1 MTKRLCIVIFV
12 MITGLLSAQNSL
24 IRMPRI
30 SPNAQ
35 EMAFSYQG
43 DIWIYN
49 FNTQQTK
56 RITVHEGYESN
67 PVWNTSG
74 DQLAFSSNR
83 KGNNNIFTIKKNG
96 GIPEQLTYY
105 PTGDTPYDWTSSNHI
120 VFSTTRVLK
129 GPEWD
134 SQIYQVN
141 ANGGTPQRFLTA
153 LGSMATVSPDG
164 NLVAFVKGACRI
176 SREDYS
182 GSAQRDVWVY
192 NIKTGAYF
200 QVTSSEKNDHS
211 PLWDAAGNLYYIG
224 AKSGRY
230 NIYQQSINT
239 DGSVKGTSKKM
250 TNQNKNG
257 VVSFSVSN
265 QGIIVYSTLF
275 DLYQI
280 INGQAKKINLKI
292 ASDYK
297 FETEKEVSTTSDISD
312 FDVSPNGKLMALEIN
327 GEIFVKKN
335 NKDRKNSNNVSNHAY
350 RDRNPQWISDT
361 ELLFVSDR
369 DGHNEIYKAVS
380 RDTLVGLDRSLKISI
395 SKLTKSSEDV
405 YNVLVSPDHKKLVYR
420 VGIGNLMLADIE
432 DGALSNSKAY
442 SSGWAEAEDVSWSPD
457 SKYIA
462 YSQEDL
468 DFDSEIFIQ
477 SVVNPNDKFN
487 VSMHPRSDRS
497 PVWSPD
503 GKKLAFSSNRSGNRG
518 GIDYDVW
525 MVWLKKEDWER
536 SKIDRENGDYYAE
549 IEADKGKDKDKD
561 KKEKEIKVTI
571 NKERIFDR
579 LTRITRLPD
588 DEYGGMFGPDSNYV
602 YYSATDPSTN
612 NRSFFKV
619 KLDGTSPKAIKG
631 TSKVG
636 RVAAIDGKF
645 YFTSGGK
652 LKELNP
658 EGDKI
663 TSLAHVA
670 KYKEDFTAMNQQIYQ
685 EGTRVLTMGFY
696 DPNFHGY
703 NWESLIKKYQPLVL
717 KASTEQDYSFIYNL
731 LLGQLNASHMGYR
744 AETSE
749 RKNSDNIG
757 LLGVEV
763 KNILEGVQVEY
774 VLKNSVANTS
784 KVNLKVGDIITAVNN
799 KPIGENT
806 NFYSLLKNSKGE
818 EVLLTKSDGNDVV
831 VRTSSSLRTLQYEAW
846 VASRSE
852 LVKKYS
858 NGQLGYIHIK
868 GMNAPSFERFER
880 ELKASGYGKKG
891 IVIDVRYNGGGWTT
905 DRLMAVLN
913 VDQHA
918 YTIPRG
924 AANDLKK
931 EHKKFQ
937 GNYPFNERAI
947 LSVNTKP
954 TVALCN
960 ENSYSNAEIFSHAY
974 KNLGLGKLVGQP
986 TFGAVISTGGY
997 RLLKGYVRMPFRA
1010 WYVKKSGLNMENDAP
1025 AVPDYLVKNTPGWV
1039 ARGEDAQLQKAVDV
1053 LLEQIQ

>member
-1 MTKRLCIVIFV
+1 MTSRLYIVIFV
-12 MITGLLSAQNSL
+12 LLSGLLSAQNSL

-43 DIWIYN
+43 DIWTYH

-56 RITVHEGYESN
+56 RITIHEGYESN
-67 PVWNTSG
+67 PVWNPSG

-83 KGNNNIFTIKKNG
+83 KGKNNIFTIKKNG
-96 GIPEQLTYY
+96 GIPKQLTYY

-120 VFSTTRVLK
+120 IFSTTRVLK

-134 SQIYQVN
+134 EQIYQVN
-141 ANGGTPQRFLTA
+141 ANGGTPQRFITA

-164 NLVAFVKGACRI
+164 NLVAFVKGVCRI

-182 GSAQRDVWVY
+182 GSAQRDVWIY
-192 NIKTGAYF
+192 NIKTGRYF

-211 PLWDAAGNLYYIG
+211 PSWDAAGNLYYIG
-224 AKSGRY
+224 AQSGRY

-239 DGSVKGTSKKM
+239 DGSVKGAPKKM

-280 INGQAKKINLKI
+280 TNGQAKKMNLKI

-327 GEIFVKKN
+327 GEIFVKQN
-335 NKDRKNSNNVSNHAY
+335 NKDRKNSNNVSNHPY

-369 DGHNEIYKAVS
+369 GGHNEIYKAVS
-380 RDTLVGLDRSLKISI
+380 KDTLVGLDRSLKISI
-395 SKLTKSSEDV
+395 SKLTKSSEDI
-405 YNVLVSPDHKKLVYR
+405 YNVLVSPDHKKLAYR
-420 VGIGNLMLADIE
+420 VGRGNLMLADIK
-432 DGALSNSKAY
+432 DGTLSNSKAY
-442 SSGWAEAEDVSWSPD
+442 SSGWAAAEDVSWSPD

-536 SKIDRENGDYYAE
+536 SKTDRENGDYYAE
-549 IEADKGKDKDKD
+549 IETEKDKDKD

-619 KLDGTSPKAIKG
+619 KLDGTNPKAIKG

-636 RVAAIDGKF
+636 RVAGIDGKF
-645 YFTSGGK
+645 YFTSAGK

-658 EGDKI
+658 KGDKI
-663 TSLAHVA
+663 TSLAHLA
-670 KYKEDFTAMNQQIYQ
+670 KYNEDFTAMNQQIYQ

-703 NWESLIKKYQPLVL
+703 NWKSLIEKYQPLIL

-731 LLGQLNASHMGYR
+731 LLGQLNSSHMGYR

-749 RKNSDNIG
+749 RKNNDNIG

-763 KNILEGVQVEY
+763 QHVSDGVQVEY
-774 VLKNSVANTS
+774 VLKNSVANKS
-784 KVNLKVGDIITAVNN
+784 KVNLKVGDIITAVNS

-806 NFYSLLKNSKGE
+806 NFYSLLKNSKGD
-818 EVLLTKSDGNDVV
+818 EVLLTKSDGKEVV

-858 NGQLGYIHIK
+858 KGQLGYIHIK

-931 EHKKFQ
+931 EHKQFQ

-997 RLLKGYVRMPFRA
+997 SLLKGYVRMPFRA
-1010 WYVKKSGLNMENDAP
+1010 WYVKKSGLNMENEAP
-1025 AVPDYLVKNTPGWV
+1025 AVPDYLVTNAPGWV
-1039 ARGEDAQLQKAVDV
+1039 ASGEDAQLQKAVEV
-1053 LLEQIQ
+1053 LLEQIEE

>member
-1 MTKRLCIVIFV
+1 MFFML
-12 MITGLLSAQNSL
+12 ITGLLKAQNSL

-35 EMAFSYQG
+35 EMAFSFQG

-49 FNTQQTK
+49 FNSQQTK
-56 RITVHEGYESN
+56 RLTIHEGYESN

-83 KGNNNIFTIKKNG
+83 KGANNVFTIKKNG
-96 GIPEQLTYY
+96 GSPKQLTYY
-105 PTGDTPYDWTSSNHI
+105 PTADIPYDWTSSNNI
-120 VFSTTRVLK
+120 VFATTRVLK

-134 SQIYQVN
+134 EQIYHVN
-141 ANGGTPQRFLTA
+141 ANGGTPQRFITD

-164 NLVAFVKGACRI
+164 NLVAYVKGACKI

-182 GSAQRDVWVY
+182 GSAQRDVWIY
-192 NIKTGAYF
+192 NIKTGSYF
-200 QVTSSEKNDHS
+200 QVTSSQKNDHS

-224 AKSGRY
+224 AESGRY
-230 NIYQQSINT
+230 NIYRQSINS
-239 DGSVKGTSKKM
+239 DGSVKETPKKM
-250 TNQNKNG
+250 TSQNKSG

-265 QGIIVYSTLF
+265 QGTVVYTTLF
-275 DLYQI
+275 DLFQLKK
-280 INGQAKKINLKI
+280 GKSKKINLKI
-292 ASDYK
+292 ESDYK

-312 FDVSPNGKLMALEIN
+312 FDISPSGKLIALEIN
-327 GEIFVKKN
+327 GEIFVKQK

-369 DGHNEIYKAVS
+369 DGHNEIYMAVS
-380 RDTLVGLDRSLKISI
+380 NDTLVGLERSLKISV
-395 SKLTKSSEDV
+395 SKLTNSKEDV
-405 YNVLVSPDHKKLVYR
+405 YDILVSPNHKQLVYR
-420 VGIGNLMLADIE
+420 VGRGNLMLADIKA
-432 DGALSNSKAY
+432 GVISNSKTY

-468 DFDSEIFIQ
+468 NFDSEIFIQ
-477 SVVNPNDKFN
+477 SVDNFNDKFN
-487 VSMHPRSDRS
+487 ISMHPRSDRA

-503 GKKLAFSSNRSGNRG
+503 GKKIAFVSNRSGNRG

-525 MVWLKKEDWER
+525 MVWLKKEDWEQ
-536 SKIDRENGDYYAE
+536 SKIDRENGDYYE
-549 IEADKGKDKDKD
+549 EKDDDNDNKKKKKVIVSIDKD
-561 KKEKEIKVTI
+561 
-571 NKERIFDR
+571 RIFDR
-579 LTRITRLPD
+579 LNRITRLPD
-588 DEYGGMFGPDSNYV
+588 DENGGMFSPDSKYV
-602 YYSATDPSTN
+602 YYSATNPSTN

-619 KLDGTSPKAIKG
+619 KLDGSSPKAIKE
-631 TSKVG
+631 TSRVE
-636 RVAAIDGKF
+636 RVADIDGKF
-645 YFTSGGK
+645 YFTSGGR

-658 EGDKI
+658 DGDKI
-663 TSLAHVA
+663 TSFSHVA
-670 KYKEDFTAMNQQIYQ
+670 KYNEDFVAINQQIYL

-696 DPNFHGY
+696 DPNFHDY
-703 NWESLIKKYQPLVL
+703 NWRSLVKKYKPLAL
-717 KASTEQDYSFIYNL
+717 KASTEQDYSFVYNL

-744 AETSE
+744 AESSE
-749 RKNSDNIG
+749 RTNNDNIG
-757 LLGVEV
+757 LLGIEV

-774 VLKNSVANTS
+774 LLKNSVADKS
-784 KVNLKVGDIITAVNN
+784 KVDLKVGDIITAVNH
-799 KPIGENT
+799 KLISKNT
-806 NFYSLLKNSKGE
+806 NFYSLLKNSKNE
-818 EVLLTKSDGNDVV
+818 EVLLTKSNGKDVV
-831 VRTSSSLRTLQYEAW
+831 IRTSNSLRTLQYEAW
-846 VASRSE
+846 VDSRRE

-858 NGQLGYIHIK
+858 NGLLGYIHIR
-868 GMNAPSFERFER
+868 GMNAPSFESFER
-880 ELKASGYGKKG
+880 ELKASGYDKKG

-924 AANDLKK
+924 AANNLQK
-931 EHKKFQ
+931 ENKKFQ
-937 GNYPFNERAI
+937 ANYPFNERAI

-997 RLLKGYVRMPFRA
+997 GLSKGYVRMPFRA

-1025 AVPDYLVKNTPGWV
+1025 AVPDYLVKNKPGWG
-1039 ARGEDAQLQKAVDV
+1039 ARGEDTQLQKAVDV
-1053 LLEQIQ
+1053 LLEEIK

>member
-1 MTKRLCIVIFV
+1 MFFML
-12 MITGLLSAQNSL
+12 ITGLLKAQNSL

-35 EMAFSYQG
+35 EMAFSFQG

-49 FNTQQTK
+49 FNSQQTK
-56 RITVHEGYESN
+56 RLTIHEGYESN

-83 KGNNNIFTIKKNG
+83 KGANNVFTIKKNG
-96 GIPEQLTYY
+96 GSPKQLTYY
-105 PTGDTPYDWTSSNHI
+105 PTADIPYDWTSSNNI
-120 VFSTTRVLK
+120 VFATTRVLK

-134 SQIYQVN
+134 EQIYHVN
-141 ANGGTPQRFLTA
+141 ANGGTPQRFITD

-164 NLVAFVKGACRI
+164 NLVAYVKGACKI

-182 GSAQRDVWVY
+182 GSAQRDVWIY
-192 NIKTGAYF
+192 NIKTGSYF
-200 QVTSSEKNDHS
+200 QVTSSQKNDHS

-224 AKSGRY
+224 AESGRY
-230 NIYQQSINT
+230 NIYRQSINS
-239 DGSVKGTSKKM
+239 DGSVKETPKKM
-250 TNQNKNG
+250 TSQNKSG

-265 QGIIVYSTLF
+265 QGTVVYTTLF
-275 DLYQI
+275 DLFQLKK
-280 INGQAKKINLKI
+280 GKSKKINLKI
-292 ASDYK
+292 ESDYK

-312 FDVSPNGKLMALEIN
+312 FDISPSGKLIALEIN
-327 GEIFVKKN
+327 GEIFVKQK

-369 DGHNEIYKAVS
+369 DGHNEIYMAVS
-380 RDTLVGLDRSLKISI
+380 NDTLVGLERSLKISV
-395 SKLTKSSEDV
+395 SKLTNSKEDV
-405 YNVLVSPDHKKLVYR
+405 YDILVSPNHKQLVYR
-420 VGIGNLMLADIE
+420 VGRGNLMLADIKA
-432 DGALSNSKAY
+432 GVISNSKTY

-468 DFDSEIFIQ
+468 NFDSEIFIQ
-477 SVVNPNDKFN
+477 SVDNFNDKFN
-487 VSMHPRSDRS
+487 ISMHPRSDRA

-503 GKKLAFSSNRSGNRG
+503 GKKIAFVSNRSGNRG

-525 MVWLKKEDWER
+525 MVWLKKEDWEQ
-536 SKIDRENGDYYAE
+536 SKIDRENGDYYE
-549 IEADKGKDKDKD
+549 EKDDDNDNKKKKKKKVIVSIDKD
-561 KKEKEIKVTI
+561 
-571 NKERIFDR
+571 RIFDR
-579 LTRITRLPD
+579 LNRITRLPD
-588 DEYGGMFGPDSNYV
+588 DENGGMFSPDSKYV
-602 YYSATDPSTN
+602 YYSATNPSTN

-619 KLDGTSPKAIKG
+619 KLDGSSPKAIKE
-631 TSKVG
+631 TSRVE
-636 RVAAIDGKF
+636 RVADIDGKF
-645 YFTSGGK
+645 YFTSGGR

-658 EGDKI
+658 DGDKI
-663 TSLAHVA
+663 TSFSHVA
-670 KYKEDFTAMNQQIYQ
+670 KYNEDFVAINQQIYL

-696 DPNFHGY
+696 DPNFHDY
-703 NWESLIKKYQPLVL
+703 NWRSLVKKYKPLAL
-717 KASTEQDYSFIYNL
+717 KASTEQDYSFVYNL

-744 AETSE
+744 AESSE
-749 RKNSDNIG
+749 RTNNDNIG
-757 LLGVEV
+757 LLGIEV

-774 VLKNSVANTS
+774 LLKNSVADKS
-784 KVNLKVGDIITAVNN
+784 KVNLKVGDIITAVNH
-799 KPIGENT
+799 KLISKNT
-806 NFYSLLKNSKGE
+806 NFYSLLKNSKNE
-818 EVLLTKSDGNDVV
+818 EVLLTKSNGKDVV
-831 VRTSSSLRTLQYEAW
+831 IRTSNSLRTLQYEAW
-846 VASRSE
+846 VDSRRE

-858 NGQLGYIHIK
+858 NGLLGYIHIR
-868 GMNAPSFERFER
+868 GMNAPSFESFER
-880 ELKASGYGKKG
+880 ELKASGYDKKG

-924 AANDLKK
+924 AANNLQK
-931 EHKKFQ
+931 ENKKFQ
-937 GNYPFNERAI
+937 ANYPFNERAI

-997 RLLKGYVRMPFRA
+997 GLSKGYVRMPFRA

-1025 AVPDYLVKNTPGWV
+1025 AVPDYLVKNKPGWG
-1039 ARGEDAQLQKAVDV
+1039 ARGEDTQLQKAVDV
-1053 LLEQIQ
+1053 LLEEIK

>member
-1 MTKRLCIVIFV
+1 ML
-12 MITGLLSAQNSL
+12 ITGLLKAQNSL

-35 EMAFSYQG
+35 EMAFSFQG

-49 FNTQQTK
+49 FNSQQTK
-56 RITVHEGYESN
+56 RLTIHEGYESN

-83 KGNNNIFTIKKNG
+83 KGANNVFTIKKNG
-96 GIPEQLTYY
+96 GSPKQLTYY
-105 PTGDTPYDWTSSNHI
+105 PTADIPYDWTSSNNI
-120 VFSTTRVLK
+120 VFATTRVLK

-134 SQIYQVN
+134 EQIYHVN
-141 ANGGTPQRFLTA
+141 ANGGTPQRFITD

-164 NLVAFVKGACRI
+164 NLVAYVKGACKI

-182 GSAQRDVWVY
+182 GSAQRDVWIY
-192 NIKTGAYF
+192 NIKTGSYF
-200 QVTSSEKNDHS
+200 QVTSSQKNDHS

-224 AKSGRY
+224 AESGRY
-230 NIYQQSINT
+230 NIYRQSINS
-239 DGSVKGTSKKM
+239 DGSVKETPKKM
-250 TNQNKNG
+250 TSQNKSG

-265 QGIIVYSTLF
+265 QGTVVYTTLF
-275 DLYQI
+275 DLFQLKK
-280 INGQAKKINLKI
+280 GKSKKINLKI
-292 ASDYK
+292 ESDYK

-312 FDVSPNGKLMALEIN
+312 FDISPSGKLIALEIN
-327 GEIFVKKN
+327 GEIFVKQK

-369 DGHNEIYKAVS
+369 DGHNEIYMAVS
-380 RDTLVGLDRSLKISI
+380 NDTLVGLERSLKISV
-395 SKLTKSSEDV
+395 SKLTNSKEDV
-405 YNVLVSPDHKKLVYR
+405 YDILVSPNHKQLVYR
-420 VGIGNLMLADIE
+420 VGRGNLMLADIKA
-432 DGALSNSKAY
+432 GVISNSKTY

-468 DFDSEIFIQ
+468 NFDSEIFIQ
-477 SVVNPNDKFN
+477 SVDNFNDKFN
-487 VSMHPRSDRS
+487 ISMHPRSDRA

-503 GKKLAFSSNRSGNRG
+503 GKKIAFVSNRSGNRG

-525 MVWLKKEDWER
+525 MVWLKKEDWEQ
-536 SKIDRENGDYYAE
+536 SKIDRENGDYYE
-549 IEADKGKDKDKD
+549 EKDDDNDNKKKKKVIVSIDKD
-561 KKEKEIKVTI
+561 
-571 NKERIFDR
+571 RIFDR
-579 LTRITRLPD
+579 LNRITRLPD
-588 DEYGGMFGPDSNYV
+588 DENGGMFSPDSKYV
-602 YYSATDPSTN
+602 YYSATNPSTN

-619 KLDGTSPKAIKG
+619 KLDGSSPKAIKE
-631 TSKVG
+631 TSRVE
-636 RVAAIDGKF
+636 RVADIDGKF
-645 YFTSGGK
+645 YFTSGGR

-658 EGDKI
+658 DGDKI
-663 TSLAHVA
+663 TSFSHVA
-670 KYKEDFTAMNQQIYQ
+670 KYNEDFVAINQQIYL

-696 DPNFHGY
+696 DPNFHDY
-703 NWESLIKKYQPLVL
+703 NWRSLVKKYKPLAL
-717 KASTEQDYSFIYNL
+717 KASTEQDYSFVYNL

-744 AETSE
+744 AESSE
-749 RKNSDNIG
+749 RTNNDNIG
-757 LLGVEV
+757 LLGIEV

-774 VLKNSVANTS
+774 LLKNSVADKS
-784 KVNLKVGDIITAVNN
+784 KVNLKVGDIITAVNH
-799 KPIGENT
+799 KLISKNT
-806 NFYSLLKNSKGE
+806 NFYSLLKNSKNE
-818 EVLLTKSDGNDVV
+818 EVLLTKSNGKDVV
-831 VRTSSSLRTLQYEAW
+831 IRTSNSLRTLQYEAW
-846 VASRSE
+846 VDSRRE

-858 NGQLGYIHIK
+858 NGLLGYIHIR
-868 GMNAPSFERFER
+868 GMNAPSFESFER
-880 ELKASGYGKKG
+880 ELKASGYDKKG

-924 AANDLKK
+924 AANNLQK
-931 EHKKFQ
+931 ENKKFQ
-937 GNYPFNERAI
+937 ANYPFNERAI

-997 RLLKGYVRMPFRA
+997 GLSKGYVRMPFRA

-1025 AVPDYLVKNTPGWV
+1025 AVPDYLVKNKPGWG
-1039 ARGEDAQLQKAVDV
+1039 ARGEDTQLQKAVDV
-1053 LLEQIQ
+1053 LLEEIK

>member
-1 MTKRLCIVIFV
+1 MFFML
-12 MITGLLSAQNSL
+12 ITGLLKAQNSL

-35 EMAFSYQG
+35 EMAFSFQG

-49 FNTQQTK
+49 FNSQQTK
-56 RITVHEGYESN
+56 RLTIHEGYESN

-83 KGNNNIFTIKKNG
+83 KGANNVFTIKKNG
-96 GIPEQLTYY
+96 GSPKQLTYY
-105 PTGDTPYDWTSSNHI
+105 PTADIPYDWTSSNNI
-120 VFSTTRVLK
+120 VFATTRVLK

-134 SQIYQVN
+134 EQIYHVN
-141 ANGGTPQRFLTA
+141 ANGGTPQRFITD

-164 NLVAFVKGACRI
+164 NLVAYVKGACKI

-182 GSAQRDVWVY
+182 GSAQRDVWIY
-192 NIKTGAYF
+192 NIKTGSYF
-200 QVTSSEKNDHS
+200 QVTSSQKNDHS

-224 AKSGRY
+224 AESGRY
-230 NIYQQSINT
+230 NIYRQSINS
-239 DGSVKGTSKKM
+239 DGSVKETPKKM
-250 TNQNKNG
+250 TSQNKSG

-265 QGIIVYSTLF
+265 QGTVVYTTLF
-275 DLYQI
+275 DLFQLKK
-280 INGQAKKINLKI
+280 GKSKKINLKI
-292 ASDYK
+292 ESDYK

-312 FDVSPNGKLMALEIN
+312 FDISPSGKLIALEIN
-327 GEIFVKKN
+327 GEIFVKQK

-369 DGHNEIYKAVS
+369 DGHNEIYMAVS
-380 RDTLVGLDRSLKISI
+380 NDTLVGLERSLKISV
-395 SKLTKSSEDV
+395 SKLTNSKEDV
-405 YNVLVSPDHKKLVYR
+405 YDILVSPNHKQLVYR
-420 VGIGNLMLADIE
+420 VGRGNLMLADIKA
-432 DGALSNSKAY
+432 GVISNSKTY

-468 DFDSEIFIQ
+468 NFDSEIFIQ
-477 SVVNPNDKFN
+477 SVDNFNDKFN
-487 VSMHPRSDRS
+487 ISMHPRSDRA

-503 GKKLAFSSNRSGNRG
+503 GKKIAFVSNRSGNRG

-525 MVWLKKEDWER
+525 MVWLKKEDWEQ
-536 SKIDRENGDYYAE
+536 SKIDRENGDYYE
-549 IEADKGKDKDKD
+549 EKDDDNDNKKKKKKKVIVSIDKD
-561 KKEKEIKVTI
+561 
-571 NKERIFDR
+571 RIFDR
-579 LTRITRLPD
+579 LNRITRLPD
-588 DEYGGMFGPDSNYV
+588 DENGGMFSPDSKYV
-602 YYSATDPSTN
+602 YYSATNPSTN

-619 KLDGTSPKAIKG
+619 KLDGSSPKAIKE
-631 TSKVG
+631 TSRVE
-636 RVAAIDGKF
+636 RVADIDGKF
-645 YFTSGGK
+645 YFTSGGR

-658 EGDKI
+658 DGDKI
-663 TSLAHVA
+663 TSFSHVA
-670 KYKEDFTAMNQQIYQ
+670 KYNEDFVAINQQIYL

-696 DPNFHGY
+696 DPNFHDY
-703 NWESLIKKYQPLVL
+703 NWRSLVKKYKPLAL
-717 KASTEQDYSFIYNL
+717 KASTEQDYSFVYNL

-744 AETSE
+744 AESSE
-749 RKNSDNIG
+749 RTNNDNIG
-757 LLGVEV
+757 LLGIEV

-774 VLKNSVANTS
+774 LLKNSVADKS
-784 KVNLKVGDIITAVNN
+784 KVNLKVGDIITAVNH
-799 KPIGENT
+799 KLISKNT
-806 NFYSLLKNSKGE
+806 NFYSLLKNSKNE
-818 EVLLTKSDGNDVV
+818 EVLLTKSNGKDVV
-831 VRTSSSLRTLQYEAW
+831 IRTSNSLRTLQYEAW
-846 VASRSE
+846 VDSRRE

-858 NGQLGYIHIK
+858 NGLLGYIHIR
-868 GMNAPSFERFER
+868 GMNAPSFESFER
-880 ELKASGYGKKG
+880 ELKASGYDKKG

-924 AANDLKK
+924 AANNLQK
-931 EHKKFQ
+931 ENNKFQ
-937 GNYPFNERAI
+937 ANYPFNERAI

-997 RLLKGYVRMPFRA
+997 GLSKGYVRMPFRA

-1025 AVPDYLVKNTPGWV
+1025 AVPDYLVKNKPGWG
-1039 ARGEDAQLQKAVDV
+1039 ARGEDTQLQKAVDV
-1053 LLEQIQ
+1053 LLEEIK